1 MEPTKLESKGS
12 PSGLQRLL
20 FRAPIWLYRARLGFL
35 LGKRF
40 CMIEHRGRKT
50 GRMRRTVLEVVARS
64 GGPIYVAAAW
74 GKKAEWL
81 KNLEADP
88 HVVVHSAGSRYE
100 TKAIVID
107 HDRANTVLSDY
118 ADHHPKTLR
127 SLARFMLEDPGS
139 TVEQSIERIASSVP
153 IVELPRPR

>member
-100 TKAIVID
+100 TKAIVI
-107 HDRANTVLSDY
+107 HPDRANTVLSDY

>member
-12 PSGLQRLL
+12 PSGQQRLL

-64 GGPIYVAAAW
+64 GGSIYVAAAW
-74 GKKAEWL
+74 GRKAEWL

-88 HVVVHSAGSRYE
+88 HVVVHSAGSRYG
-100 TKAIVID
+100 TKSIVID
-107 HDRANTVLSDY
+107 HDRAHIVLSDY

>member
-50 GRMRRTVLEVVARS
+50 GRMRRTILEVVARS
-64 GGPIYVAAAW
+64 GGSIYVAAAW
-74 GKKAEWL
+74 GRKAEWL

-107 HDRANTVLSDY
+107 HNRAHTILSDY

-139 TVEQSIERIASSVP
+139 TVEQSIERIATSVP

>member
-20 FRAPIWLYRARLGFL
+20 FRAPIWLYQARLGFL

-64 GGPIYVAAAW
+64 GGSIYVAAAW
-74 GKKAEWL
+74 GRKAEWL
-81 KNLEADP
+81 KNLKADP

-107 HDRANTVLSDY
+107 LDRAHIVLSDY

-139 TVEQSIERIASSVP
+139 T
-153 IVELPRPR
+153 

>member
-1 MEPTKLESKGS
+1 
-12 PSGLQRLL
+12 
-20 FRAPIWLYRARLGFL
+20 
-35 LGKRF
+35 
-40 CMIEHRGRKT
+40 
-50 GRMRRTVLEVVARS
+50 
-64 GGPIYVAAAW
+64 
-74 GKKAEWL
+74 
-81 KNLEADP
+81 
-88 HVVVHSAGSRYE
+88 YE

-107 HDRANTVLSDY
+107 LDRAHIVLSDY

>member
-12 PSGLQRLL
+12 PSGLERLL

-50 GRMRRTVLEVVARS
+50 GRLRRTVLEVVARADGS
-64 GGPIYVAAAW
+64 IYVAAAW
-74 GKKAEWL
+74 GRKAEWL
-81 KNLEADP
+81 KNLKADP
-88 HVVVHSAGSRYE
+88 HVVVHSGGGRYE
-100 TKAIVID
+100 TKAILIGD
-107 HDRANTVLSDY
+107 DRARLVLSDY
-118 ADHHPKTLR
+118 ADHHPKTLQ
-127 SLARFMLEDPGS
+127 SLARFMLEDPGT
-139 TVEQSIERIASSVP
+139 TVEQSVERIATSVP